1 MQNVVS
7 ISSLLITTEIIV
19 ADSRAALLR
28 VVNALTVKGNNPDQ
42 EAGINIVR
50 RALQASARQIASN
63 SGEEAAI
70 IVGKVLEN
78 NADTFGY
85 NTATGEFSD
94 LIASKNY

>member
-7 ISSLLITTEIIV
+7 IASLLITTEIMV

-28 VVNALTVKGNNPDQ
+28 VVNALTVKGNNPNQ
-42 EAGINIVR
+42 KLHIIYCI
-50 RALQASARQIASN
+50 LQASARQIASN

-94 LIASKNY
+94 LIAFKNY